1 MQIHRVYQ
9 LLAVATIAGLMSMAQ
24 TFARSSVIGDQQS
37 ENEKAIPLSS
47 LFFDLFRKR
56 KDLTRENVDRYFK
69 DHPTEIASFERYI
82 KELVFQSYMSA
93 ERADALL
100 AVASQYKGKKQ
111 PVVTSLE
118 NSTESPELE
127 PLLQSSDSN
136 TQPIKGDPK
145 EGAANEYFMG
155 VVDALEPYVPPVAS
169 TEGIPYQESRAIA
182 IQLGLSFPVSLLRA
196 QKKTLSPTF
205 AEQFRSVDSFFSPA
219 YREYF
224 KRAPDE
230 AWAARRYLQN
240 LTDLNIIS
248 TEQATQLVVAAF
260 DEASRSASRSDSVVL
275 ARDSAVDRGMTDE
288 SSSLDLSGLPK
299 GVLPTAV
306 ENYVSGVDS
315 PKVIE
320 FGRAPEIPGAKDP
333 SAAEQA
339 ILAIEEQERRRKLA
353 RTAAKIMRMFA
364 ENNIPRAKIADR
376 VSQIFKEEAEQ
387 EAESVASEQANVVV
401 QSIFDA
407 GKASVRL
414 NDGNTE
420 YSVAGLKAFETDPS
434 SPIFSF
440 GQIGAESDSDKTTVN
455 IGIGIRA
462 LDPSQ
467 TVMVGAN
474 TFYDREINEGH
485 DRAGIGI
492 ELISAPFMFS
502 ANRYYALSGSKQI
515 SSTSKETA
523 LSGRDVKF
531 RGALPYMPGLFA
543 EYDDFRWY
551 GADGGSDLYGRTYG
565 FSGRL
570 SENFSVDVG
579 RTLYGSGQA
588 GTNSAMLTYNYIDQ
602 KERSPR
608 LFDFSPYPWMFKPI
622 QQAERYR
629 LVDRESK
636 VITQTSS
643 TTGSSLS
650 ISFTS
655 I

>member
-1 MQIHRVYQ
+1 
-9 LLAVATIAGLMSMAQ
+9 MSMAQ
-24 TFARSSVIGDQQS
+24 TFARSSVVGDRHS
-37 ENEKAIPLSS
+37 ANDEMVPLSPR
-47 LFFDLFRKR
+47 FFDIFRKT
-56 KDLTRENVDRYFK
+56 KDLTRQNVDVYFRE
-69 DHPTEIASFERYI
+69 HPTEIAAFERYI
-82 KELVFQSYMSA
+82 KGLVSQSYIPA

-100 AVASQYKGKKQ
+100 IVATQYKAKQ
-111 PVVTSLE
+111 QPAAASLE
-118 NSTESPELE
+118 SSTEGRELELLLQNDNSTSP
-127 PLLQSSDSN
+127 
-136 TQPIKGDPK
+136 PIEGDPK
-145 EGAANEYFMG
+145 EDTANEYFMG

-169 TEGIPYQESRAIA
+169 TEGVPYQETRAIA
-182 IQLGLSFPVSLLRA
+182 IQLGLTFPIDLLRA
-196 QKKTLSPTF
+196 QKKNLSPTF

-224 KRAPDE
+224 RRAPDE

-248 TEQATQLVVAAF
+248 TEQATELVVAAF
-260 DEASRSASRSDSVVL
+260 DEASQTASGVHSVTSARESATD
-275 ARDSAVDRGMTDE
+275 RDMINE
-288 SSSLDLSGLPK
+288 SQRVDLSGLPG
-299 GVLPTAV
+299 GVLSDVV
-306 ENYVSGVDS
+306 ENYVSGADS
-315 PKVIE
+315 PEVIE
-320 FGRAPEIPGAKDP
+320 FGRAPEIPGAKETN
-333 SAAEQA
+333 AAEQA

-376 VSQIFKEEAEQ
+376 VSQIFKEEAKQ
-387 EAESVASEQANVVV
+387 EAESVASEQANVIV
-401 QSIFDA
+401 QSIFDS

-414 NDGNTE
+414 NDGNTG
-420 YSVAGLKAFETDPS
+420 YAVAGLKAFETDS
-434 SPIFSF
+434 NSPVFSF

-455 IGIGIRA
+455 IGVGIRA

-474 TFYDREINEGH
+474 TFYDREISEGH
-485 DRAGIGI
+485 DRAGIGV

-515 SSTSKETA
+515 NSTSTETA

-551 GADGGSDLYGRTYG
+551 GADGGSDLYGQTYG
-565 FSGRL
+565 LSGRL

-602 KERSPR
+602 EERSPR
-608 LFDFSPYPWMFKPI
+608 LFDFSPYPWIFKPI
-622 QQAERYR
+622 QPAERYK

-643 TTGSSLS
+643 TSGSGLS
-650 ISFTS
+650 ISFSS